1 MQTVRAQRNTLSGL
15 PYNGTTTNQP
25 DDSNDNGNKS
35 QAITLAIKISS
46 KLAQVKPSPTMAVTA
61 LAAELRAQG
70 RDVIGLGAGE
80 PDFDT
85 PDHIKDAAIEAINSG
100 QTKYTAVDGI
110 AELKNAIVGKFK
122 NDNHIDYNV
131 GEILVSCGGKQSFF
145 NLAQAVLDDGDEVV
159 IPAPYWVSYPDI
171 VLIAGGTP
179 VFVDTTQE
187 QAFKVSPQ
195 QLDEAMTDNTRLVVL
210 NSPSNP
216 SGKSYTLEEMKG
228 LGEVLR
234 QHPDAI
240 IATDDMYEHIVWSEE
255 GFCNLLNACPDL
267 HERTVVMN
275 GVSKAYA
282 MTGWRIGYA
291 GGPEPVIA
299 AMRKIQSQ
307 STSNPTS
314 VSQWASVA
322 ALTGGNDCI
331 APMLSAFK
339 ERHDFVVASLN
350 DMKGVSCIESDGT
363 FYAFPNVQSAIESN
377 NEVNND
383 VEFSSWV
390 LDKAGVAIVPGSAFG
405 TEGHVRLSFAT
416 STENLEKAM
425 SRMGDLL
432 NAG

>member
-1 MQTVRAQRNTLSGL
+1 MTVENDWQSTFPETDTRATL
-15 PYNGTTTNQP
+15 
-25 DDSNDNGNKS
+25 
-35 QAITLAIKISS
+35 LAIKTSS

-85 PDHIKDAAIEAINSG
+85 PDHIKAAAIEAINNG

-122 NDNHIDYNV
+122 NDNQISFDASQ
-131 GEILVSCGGKQSFF
+131 ILVSCGGKQSFY
-145 NLAQAVLDDGDEVV
+145 NLAQAILDDGDEVL

-171 VLIAGGTP
+171 VLLAGGTP
-179 VFVDTTQE
+179 VIVETAQE
-187 QAFKVSPQ
+187 QSFKMTAE
-195 QLDEAMTDNTRLVVL
+195 QLDEAMTPNTRIVVL

-216 SGKSYTLEEMKG
+216 SGKSYTMAEMKA
-228 LGEVLR
+228 LGEVLL
-234 QHPDAI
+234 QYPDAVV
-240 IATDDMYEHIVWSEE
+240 ATDDMYEHIVWSEE
-255 GFCNLLNACPDL
+255 GFCNILNACPEL
-267 HERTVVMN
+267 QERTVVMN

-291 GGPEPVIA
+291 GGPEPIVA

-314 VSQWASVA
+314 ISQWASTA

-331 APMLSAFK
+331 TPMLAAFK
-339 ERHDFVVASLN
+339 ERHDFVVNSLN
-350 DMKGVSCIESDGT
+350 QMKGVSCIESDGT
-363 FYAFPNVQSAIESN
+363 FYTFPNMQAAIDANPHVS
-377 NEVNND
+377 ND
-383 VEFSSWV
+383 VEFSARV

-405 TEGHVRLSFAT
+405 TEGHVRLSYAT
-416 STENLEKAM
+416 SMENLQKAM
-425 SRMGDLL
+425 QRMGDLL
-432 NAG
+432 NAD

>member
-1 MQTVRAQRNTLSGL
+1 M
-15 PYNGTTTNQP
+15 
-25 DDSNDNGNKS
+25 
-35 QAITLAIKISS
+35 AIKISS
-46 KLAQVKPSPTMAVTA
+46 KLSQVKPSPTMAVTA

-85 PDHIKDAAIEAINSG
+85 PDHIKNAAIEAINNG

-122 NDNHIDYNV
+122 NDNNIEFDTSQ
-131 GEILVSCGGKQSFF
+131 ILVSCGGKQSFY
-145 NLAQAVLDDGDEVV
+145 NLAQALLDEGDEVV

-171 VLIAGGTP
+171 VLLAGGNP
-179 VFVDTTQE
+179 VFVETTQD
-187 QAFKVSPQ
+187 QSFKMQPE
-195 QLDEAMTDNTRLVVL
+195 QLDAALTDNSRLVVL

-216 SGKSYTLEEMKG
+216 SGKSYTMAEMKA
-228 LGEVLR
+228 LGEVLE
-234 QHPDAI
+234 QYPDAI
-240 IATDDMYEHIVWSEE
+240 VATDDMYEHIVWSDE
-255 GFCNLLNACPDL
+255 GFSNILNACPEL
-267 HERTVVMN
+267 HDRTVVMN

-291 GGPEPVIA
+291 GGPEPIIA

-314 VSQWASVA
+314 ISQWASTA

-331 APMLSAFK
+331 APMLVAFK
-339 ERHDFVVASLN
+339 DRHDFVVKSLN
-350 DMKGVSCIESDGT
+350 QMKGVSCIESDGT
-363 FYAFPNVQSAIESN
+363 FYVFPNVQAAIDATPNVS
-377 NEVNND
+377 ND

-416 STENLEKAM
+416 SMENLEKAM
-425 SRMGDLL
+425 QRMGDLL
-432 NAG
+432 AGT